1 MEQLKAGA
9 ESIIMEDHPLNH
21 SSKNGVSSEGSGSPR
36 GRKVTARWDPV
47 EACRPIID
55 EAPVFYPTVEE
66 FEDTIGYISK
76 IRLEAESFGIC
87 RIVPPPSWSPP
98 CRLKQKDIWE
108 QAKFSTRIQQVDLLQ
123 NREPMRKKLRSRK
136 RKRRR
141 HAKVGNTRRRLNSCS
156 EENPAPGTDEKFGF
170 QSGSDF
176 TFEEFEKYAHHFKM
190 CYFGREDVM
199 EYVKPDVIKPQT
211 WNPPS
216 VEEIE
221 GEYWRIVEQ
230 PTDEVEVYY
239 GADLETGTFG
249 SGFPKA
255 SSMVTEGETDKY
267 TISGWNLNNL
277 PRLQG
282 SVLCFEESDI
292 SGVLVPW
299 LYVGMCFSSFCWHVE
314 DHHLYSLNYLHWGDP
329 KIWYG
334 VPGNHAST
342 LEAAM
347 KKHLPDLFEESPD
360 LLHELVTQLSPSVLK
375 TEGVPVYRVIQHS
388 GEFVLTFP
396 RAYHAGF
403 NCGFNCAEAVN
414 VAPVDWLS
422 HGQHAVELYSSQHRK
437 TSISHDKLLLGSSQK
452 AVHALWELLFLGTED
467 LDTFSW
473 RNVCGKDGMLT
484 KAVKARL
491 QMEEDRLGH
500 LPAALKLQKMEKDFD
515 LNDERECFSCFYDLH
530 LSAASCQ
537 CSPGRFAC
545 LKHVKR
551 FCSCETDRR
560 YVLLRY
566 TTDELK
572 ILVKALECELDAV
585 KLWASKE
592 LGFLSDDDAHAHN
605 PHLKGDELHLIN
617 SEQERSHFCS
627 PSKDDK
633 LETSVSSCS
642 KSNLPLEIP
651 LLDSLD
657 EGTLI
662 GKKKVKVDQDDNI
675 DLNCDVMLVEH
686 ESECQ
691 CASNG
696 KGDMGISSVK
706 LIHGSGSERQKVNGL
721 DVEKEAD
728 ESPAASDCN
737 SSQLCGSLNKDDSS
751 CPLDLGDSSVFAGK
765 LFGVDLFSVHS
776 HQNIPPNNFKVKI
789 LDSPDPLADN
799 CNPRNKFDC
808 CVELI
813 NLGSLMS
820 GKLWSSM
827 QAIFPKGFKSR
838 VQFYNVLDP
847 RKFSTYVSEVV
858 DAGPFGPIFRVSLEE
873 CANETFV
880 NISPEKCWEMVRQRV
895 NEEIIQRNSLGEK
908 GMPPVLPPQIIS
920 GLEMYGFHS
929 KPIVQAF
936 EALDSRHQCVEYWKH
951 KQVALSIKQSI
962 FGSGDNIVEMDED
975 VNILTKDDKDHLSME
990 DHHSV
995 DDVQHMLRGL
1005 FEKASPEELKVMQR
1019 LLHSESQSAVWRV
1032 ALTTLME
1039 EIQKTIR

>member
-1 MEQLKAGA
+1 MRLLMEQFKAGA
-9 ESIIMEDHPLNH
+9 ESTIMEDHPLNH
-21 SSKNGVSSEGSGSPR
+21 SSKDGVSSEGSGSPR

-47 EACRPIID
+47 EACRPVID

-76 IRLEAESFGIC
+76 IRLEAEPFGVC

-123 NREPMRKKLRSRK
+123 NREPMRKKRKSRK

-141 HAKVGNTRRRLNSCS
+141 HAKIGNTTCS
-156 EENPAPGTDEKFGF
+156 EENPASGTDEKFGF

-176 TFEEFEKYAHHFKM
+176 TFEEFKKYAHRFKM
-190 CYFGREDVM
+190 CYFGREEVM
-199 EYVKPDVIKPQT
+199 ENVKPDVIEHQST

-216 VEEIE
+216 LEEIE
-221 GEYWRIVEQ
+221 GEYWRIIEQ

-239 GADLETGTFG
+239 GADLEAGTFG

-255 SSMVTEGETDKY
+255 SSMVSTEGETDKY

-292 SGVLVPW
+292 SGVVVPW

-334 VPGNHAST
+334 VPGTHAPA

-347 KKHLPDLFEESPD
+347 KKHLPDLFEESPG

-375 TEGVPVYRVIQHS
+375 AEGVPVYRVIQHS

-414 VAPVDWLS
+414 VAPVDWLP
-422 HGQHAVELYSSQHRK
+422 HGQHAVELYSSQYRK
-437 TSISHDKLLLGSSQK
+437 TSVSHDKLLLGSSQK
-452 AVHALWELLFLGTED
+452 AVHALWELLFLGKED
-467 LDTFSW
+467 LDDTFSW

-491 QMEEDRLGH
+491 QMEEERLGH
-500 LPAALKLQKMEKDFD
+500 LPAALKLQKMERDFD
-515 LNDERECFSCFYDLH
+515 LKDERECFTCFYDLH

-551 FCSCETDRR
+551 FCSCEPDRR

-572 ILVKALECELDAV
+572 ILAKALECELDAV

-592 LGFLSDDDAHAHN
+592 LGLLSDDDAH
-605 PHLKGDELHLIN
+605 I
-617 SEQERSHFCS
+617 F
-627 PSKDDK
+627 
-633 LETSVSSCS
+633 
-642 KSNLPLEIP
+642 
-651 LLDSLD
+651 LLDTLD

-662 GKKKVKVDQDDNI
+662 GKKKVKVDQDDSI
-675 DLNCDVMLVEH
+675 DLNSDVMLVER

-706 LIHGSGSERQKVNGL
+706 LIHGSGSEQQKVSGL
-721 DVEKEAD
+721 YVVKEAD
-728 ESPAASDCN
+728 
-737 SSQLCGSLNKDDSS
+737 
-751 CPLDLGDSSVFAGK
+751 
-765 LFGVDLFSVHS
+765 
-776 HQNIPPNNFKVKI
+776 
-789 LDSPDPLADN
+789 
-799 CNPRNKFDC
+799 
-808 CVELI
+808 
-813 NLGSLMS
+813 
-820 GKLWSSM
+820 
-827 QAIFPKGFKSR
+827 
-838 VQFYNVLDP
+838 
-847 RKFSTYVSEVV
+847 
-858 DAGPFGPIFRVSLEE
+858 
-873 CANETFV
+873 
-880 NISPEKCWEMVRQRV
+880 
-895 NEEIIQRNSLGEK
+895 GEN
-908 GMPPVLPPQIIS
+908 S
-920 GLEMYGFHS
+920 GLKS
-929 KPIVQAF
+929 
-936 EALDSRHQCVEYWKH
+936 
-951 KQVALSIKQSI
+951 
-962 FGSGDNIVEMDED
+962 
-975 VNILTKDDKDHLSME
+975 
-990 DHHSV
+990 
-995 DDVQHMLRGL
+995 
-1005 FEKASPEELKVMQR
+1005 
-1019 LLHSESQSAVWRV
+1019 
-1032 ALTTLME
+1032 
-1039 EIQKTIR
+1039 